1 MQISIVGE
9 CDKRPFVYTLLDVCQ
24 YLGDVL
30 FVTPDKSYEHFMEDK
45 EEVGDIVLGNFQ
57 NITIAISDHTPDD
70 FLRSSGYDNESFDYI
85 IYDNQVDAS
94 GSAIIYICTGDMT
107 ARERELLMFFNEA
120 DYITINY
127 GHGKNAIP
135 VRDKTDAIC
144 GVIEDRKALTLVS
157 DPITN
162 RIFKIIGDLVAIPV
176 KTLRKAV
183 K

>member
-9 CDKRPFVYTLLDVCQ
+9 CDKRPFIYTLLDVCQ

-45 EEVGDIVLGNFQ
+45 EKVGDIVLGDFQ
-57 NITIAISDHTPDD
+57 NIVIAISDHTPDD
-70 FLRSSGYDNESFDYI
+70 FLRNSGYDNESFDFI

-94 GSAIIYICTGDMT
+94 GSAIIYINTGDMT
-107 ARERELLMFFNEA
+107 AKERELLMFFNEA
-120 DYITINY
+120 DYITVNY
-127 GHGKNAIP
+127 GQGKNAVP
-135 VRDKTDAIC
+135 KKEKMEDIC
-144 GVIEDRKALTLVS
+144 NIIEERRSLTLVS
-157 DPITN
+157 EAVTN
-162 RIFKIIGDLVAIPV
+162 RIFKIIGDLVAVPV